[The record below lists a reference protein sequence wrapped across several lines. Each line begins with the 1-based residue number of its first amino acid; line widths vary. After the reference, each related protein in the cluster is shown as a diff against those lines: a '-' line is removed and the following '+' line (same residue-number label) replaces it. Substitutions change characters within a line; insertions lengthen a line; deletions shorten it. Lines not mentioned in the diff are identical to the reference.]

1 MTEISVSERR
11 LSAALDRIDQFLEAG
26 LGRSRAPVSEPDA
39 GGADLRARLEAAE
52 DRLTALARANDE
64 LIAANHALAGASP
77 SDAPDATRQAL
88 EAEIAALRAARSAE
102 VAQLG
107 QIMAEL
113 EDFIGSGILD
123 AKAEMGDEMMGDGGG
138 LPEGGS
144 EAGAGAG
151 AGAKE
156 GNS

>member
-26 LGRSRAPVSEPDA
+26 LGRPRAAVPDHDA
-39 GGADLRARLEAAE
+39 GGVDLRAQLDAAE
-52 DRLTALARANDE
+52 ERLMALARANDE
-64 LIAANHALAGASP
+64 LIAANHALAGAAP
-77 SDAPDATRQAL
+77 TDAPDALRQAL

-113 EDFIGSGILD
+113 EDFLGGTAAGPSADL
-123 AKAEMGDEMMGDGGG
+123 GDEMMGDGGG
-138 LPEGGS
+138 LPE
-144 EAGAGAG
+144 AGPESG

-156 GNS
+156 GNI